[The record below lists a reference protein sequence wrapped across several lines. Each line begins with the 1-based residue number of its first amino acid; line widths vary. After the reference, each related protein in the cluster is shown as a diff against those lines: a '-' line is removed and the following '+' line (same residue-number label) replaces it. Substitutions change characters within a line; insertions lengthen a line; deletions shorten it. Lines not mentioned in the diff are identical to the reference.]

1 MFVFLD
7 PRPTALGLHLLGPL
21 SPKYCNSKFMNK
33 AYYLYKI
40 ILFKS
45 KTLYLFKLLKKL
57 FRRPSYV
64 VQNKW
69 KGFFFINIK
78 RNRKK
83 TLCWNTFNKFT
94 ISQLFLGNLFIMV
107 YKKTLPMIFQRKTVR
122 CVRVFFSKCS
132 CKWDGDFWKWQGFR
146 TSALSFQLRTW
157 ISCFTFWGAVYII
170 IYIS

>member
-94 ISQLFLGNLFIMV
+94 ISQLFLGNLFIHINL
-107 YKKTLPMIFQRKTVR
+107 KLAPFAPNLPVHSLSLISILAGILWS
-122 CVRVFFSKCS
+122 SK
-132 CKWDGDFWKWQGFR
+132 
-146 TSALSFQLRTW
+146 SF
-157 ISCFTFWGAVYII
+157 V
-170 IYIS
+170 